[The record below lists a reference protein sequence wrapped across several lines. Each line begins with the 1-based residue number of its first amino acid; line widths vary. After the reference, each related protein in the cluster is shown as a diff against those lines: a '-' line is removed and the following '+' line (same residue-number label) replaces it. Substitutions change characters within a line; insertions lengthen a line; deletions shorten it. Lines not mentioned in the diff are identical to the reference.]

1 MKSSAQKIRA
11 TTQKFIEVTDII
23 DDVVLLPGGQAC
35 LIMETTATNFSL
47 QSIDEQQSKI
57 LSYAALLNSLSFPIQ
72 ILILS
77 RKLDISSYIGLL
89 EHEASINQNPLL
101 SSQIRQYKDFVSQI
115 VRVNTVLDKN
125 FYIIVSFSLLE
136 KGATGVNEIKNKD
149 AFLND
154 ARLGLHSKA
163 QSVTQQLLRV
173 GLKSK
178 TLQKNELIKLFFE
191 IYNSGGATN
200 NMEGSTTTYVEG
212 GKL

>member
-1 MKSSAQKIRA
+1 MKTSAQKTRA

-23 DDVVLLPGGQAC
+23 DDVVLLSGGQAC

-47 QSIDEQQSKI
+47 QSIEEQQSRI

-72 ILILS
+72 ILIVS

-89 EHEASINQNPLL
+89 EHEAAKNQNPAL
-101 SSQIRQYKDFVSQI
+101 SSQIRQYKDFISQI

-154 ARLGLHSKA
+154 AKLSLHSKA
-163 QSVTQQLLRV
+163 QSVTQELLRV

-178 TLQKNELIKLFFE
+178 TLQKDELIKLFFE
-191 IYNSGGATN
+191 MYNSGEAAKH
-200 NMEGSTTTYVEG
+200 MEGSTTEFVKG
-212 GKL
+212 VKP